1 VSKIRINDTDYDADQ
16 LPEAAKQQLQMLMV
30 TDAEIKRLQAQ
41 LAIAQTAKNA
51 YMKALAETVQQPVL
65 PVGDTI
71 KLG

>member
-1 VSKIRINDTDYDADQ
+1 MPKIKINNTEYDTDS
-16 LPEAAKQQLQMLMV
+16 LPDAAKQQLQMLAV

-51 YMKALAETVQQPVL
+51 YLTALAEAVKPAL
-65 PVGDTI
+65 PAGDTI

>member
-1 VSKIRINDTDYDADQ
+1 M
-16 LPEAAKQQLQMLMV
+16 AKQQLQMLMV

-51 YMKALAETVQQPVL
+51 YMKALAETVQQPAL

-71 KLG
+71 RLG